1 MASLKHP
8 EHLKYTK
15 TDEWVRVEGDQA
27 TIGITDYAQDQL
39 GDIVYIELPWDQGA
53 QVSHEAKFGDIESV
67 KATSELISP
76 VSGEVVKSN
85 DELKDKP
92 ELIND
97 SPYENGWMLVV
108 KMSNPD
114 EVDSLMSAEEY
125 KAYLQD
131 R

>member
-8 EHLKYTK
+8 EDLKYTK

-53 QVSHEAKFGDIESV
+53 QVSHETKFGDIESV
-67 KATSELISP
+67 KATSELVSP
-76 VSGEVVKSN
+76 VSGEVVKAN

-114 EVDSLMSAEEY
+114 EVNSLMGAEEY